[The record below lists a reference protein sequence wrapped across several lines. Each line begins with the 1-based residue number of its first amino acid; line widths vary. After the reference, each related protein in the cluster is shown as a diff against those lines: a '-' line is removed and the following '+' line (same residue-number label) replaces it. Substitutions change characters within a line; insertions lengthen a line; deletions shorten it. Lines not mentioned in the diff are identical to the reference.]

1 LRAARSRF
9 NITTLNE
16 ALTSTKAREIRGQRP
31 EARAGD
37 LVHLSGSDPLLG
49 MSRVKSRPGTQ
60 ATRPGRGRSRTGR
73 GGHFGNWELGTW
85 KARHQR
91 KYSVISFGEAAP
103 SSSSPALNRHR
114 EGPGRTNLRHS
125 SHDLNETPRILKIL
139 PCHSCQLCGNE
150 PHPTPILDRRRKP
163 GSQEIHTI
171 SGGVGR
177 CPSSLA
183 RTRAGN
189 FRVWWTGLVFCQD

>member
-1 LRAARSRF
+1 
-9 NITTLNE
+9 
-16 ALTSTKAREIRGQRP
+16 
-31 EARAGD
+31 
-37 LVHLSGSDPLLG
+37 

-60 ATRPGRGRSRTGR
+60 ATRAGRGRRTGSW
-73 GGHFGNWELGTW
+73 GTFWELGTW
-85 KARHQR
+85 NLEGQPPAQ
-91 KYSVISFGEAAP
+91 ISFGEAAP

-114 EGPGRTNLRHS
+114 EGPERTNLRHS
-125 SHDLNETPRILKIL
+125 SHDLNETPRILKNL
-139 PCHSCQLCGNE
+139 PSQSCQLCSNE

-189 FRVWWTGLVFCQD
+189 LRVWWTGLVFYQD

>member
-1 LRAARSRF
+1 MGTKGDVCLIERGAQPIQHHYAQRGT
-9 NITTLNE
+9 NLNE
-16 ALTSTKAREIRGQRP
+16 STGDQRP
-31 EARAGD
+31 ETRAGD

-85 KARHQR
+85 NLEGPPPAQ
-91 KYSVISFGEAAP
+91 ISLGEAAP

-114 EGPGRTNLRHS
+114 EGPERTNLRHS

-150 PHPTPILDRRRKP
+150 PHPTPILDRTVGASP
-163 GSQEIHTI
+163 GPKRFTQ
-171 SGGVGR
+171 
-177 CPSSLA
+177 
-183 RTRAGN
+183 
-189 FRVWWTGLVFCQD
+189 